1 MLLNFKDSINL
12 SQILL
17 ILVFISINFSQ
28 NGRVDYNGHVRSDYI
43 INGQEYIASDDGTL
57 LMYVNIWG
65 HVKNPGTYL
74 VYEGIDIL
82 TLISLAGGPQ
92 TGANLNNVQM
102 IHGDQSQPISKIN
115 INKLMKSNKNSII
128 INPHDT
134 IYIKESLSS
143 YLFTKVNLLNTIL
156 QIVNI
161 SYTVSRL
168 NP

>member
-1 MLLNFKDSINL
+1 MNCKTSIYLIKIFVFSLL
-12 SQILL
+12 
-17 ILVFISINFSQ
+17 FSVIFCQ
-28 NGRVDYNGHVRSDYI
+28 NSRVDYLGEVRADYVI
-43 INGQEYIASDDGTL
+43 SGQEYIASDDGTL

-74 VYEGIDIL
+74 VYEGIDLI

-92 TGANLNNVQM
+92 TGANLNNIKL
-102 IHGDQSQPISKIN
+102 IHN
-115 INKLMKSNKNSII
+115 NKNDQVTMINLNKYIDNRTSIS

-143 YLFTKVNLLNTIL
+143 YIFSQTNILSTIL

-161 SYTVSRL
+161 TYVMTKF
-168 NP
+168 

>member
-1 MLLNFKDSINL
+1 MSLNYIKSIYSIKIPFFFLLFSIL
-12 SQILL
+12 FCQTSK
-17 ILVFISINFSQ
+17 
-28 NGRVDYNGHVRSDYI
+28 VDYLGQVKANYVIS
-43 INGQEYIASDDGTL
+43 GQEYITGDDGNL

-92 TGANLNNVQM
+92 SGANLNNIQI
-102 IHGDQSQPISKIN
+102 IHNSELNPISKVNLNRLI
-115 INKLMKSNKNSII
+115 KDKKTSII
-128 INPHDT
+128 IKPHDT
-134 IYIKESLSS
+134 IYIKEKMSS

-156 QIVNI
+156 QIINI
-161 SYTVSRL
+161 SYTISQI